1 MAVEVLLVREGSK
14 LAAADPISAEII
26 ANIKLRETVTASIRR
41 PRNPKHHR
49 KLWALLSV
57 VFENQTAFA
66 TIEDLLGAIKLA
78 TGLFDNGK
86 TVDGIPYVVPQ
97 SISFAAMDQNRF
109 EQWYDKAL
117 DVILTKIVPGI
128 AKSDL
133 EARINDILNG
143 YSS

>member
-1 MAVEVLLVREGSK
+1 MPVEVLLIREGSK

-78 TGLFDNGK
+78 TGLFDTGK